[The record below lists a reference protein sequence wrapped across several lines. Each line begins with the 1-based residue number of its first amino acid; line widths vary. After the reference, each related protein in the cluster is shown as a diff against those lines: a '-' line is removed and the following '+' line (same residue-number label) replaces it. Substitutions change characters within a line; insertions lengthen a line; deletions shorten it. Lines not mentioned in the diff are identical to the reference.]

1 MFKHNQNMVE
11 LRLRSKI
18 SEEELKEKVGKILT
32 DNDYNVL
39 ITREARVLKP
49 DGTPLLVYLPGAVK
63 EAISEA
69 YPTLTKI
76 RMPTDNRKYA
86 AGTEMVQVGKTR
98 RRTKPVLSGL
108 IGYMDKSKAFQYC
121 RLTAFTNKKVK
132 HWQKLQPLFQDIS
145 KHFAKMVPDRY
156 ANQMKKV
163 AETKPDWIIEN
174 TPFTTI
180 TVNNTYPTGVHTD
193 KGDLDEGFSCL
204 AVARRGN
211 YKGGR
216 LTFPEYR
223 VAVDMEDG
231 DMILM
236 DAHEWHGN
244 TEIVC
249 QCGNVLD
256 YGPCQECKAERISVV
271 CYYRTNMDQ
280 CGTLEDEENKKRAE
294 GLKGR
299 QMTDAPRRQHNG

>member
-1 MFKHNQNMVE
+1 MVE

-18 SEEELKEKVGKILT
+18 SEKELKEKIGKILT
-32 DNDYNVL
+32 DQDYNLLV
-39 ITREARVLKP
+39 TREARVLKP
-49 DGTPLLVYLPGAVK
+49 NGKPLLVYLPGAVK
-63 EAISEA
+63 EDMDEA

-76 RMPTDNRKYA
+76 RMPTDNRKHA
-86 AGTEMVQVGKTR
+86 AGTEMVKVGKTR
-98 RRTKPVLSGL
+98 RRTKPVLSGV

-121 RLTAFTNKKVK
+121 RLTAFTNKKIK
-132 HWQKLQPLFQDIS
+132 HWQVLKPLFKSIS
-145 KHFAKMVPDRY
+145 KKFAEMVPDRY
-156 ANQMKKV
+156 ANQLAKV
-163 AETKPDWIIEN
+163 EATEPDWIIDD
-174 TPFTTI
+174 TVFTTI

-211 YKGGR
+211 YTGGR

-223 VAVDMEDG
+223 VAVDMHDG

-244 TEIVC
+244 TAIICE
-249 QCGNVLD
+249 CGNTLD
-256 YGPCQECKAERISVV
+256 YGPCPDCHAERISVV
-271 CYYRTNMDQ
+271 CYYRTNMDA
-280 CGTLEDEENKKRAE
+280 CGTLQEEEEKKIQE

-299 QMTDAPRRQHNG
+299 QMTEDPRRKSNG